1 MISLEDVRVSYGPA
15 VALDGVTERAADG
28 EWLCLIGPNGAGK
41 TTLLQAVA
49 RQVRHGGR
57 IEVCGQPTGGM
68 SRRKLARLVAY
79 VPQRPQLPPD
89 MTVGDYVLLGR
100 TPHIGYLRVE
110 TDADRRIS
118 AELIDRLARSALAG
132 RQLRTLSGGEL
143 QRLVLARA
151 LAQQA
156 PVLLLDEPTSALDL
170 GRRVDALEL
179 VADLNV
185 AAVADLAGHRPQ
197 QGGLPGAV
205 RADQA
210 EPLAVCGSLGD
221 PVERDR
227 RAVADPD
234 VLEADHDRSRRVRR
248 DRSTNRKNGAPI
260 VAVITVSGTSAGAWT
275 VRATTS
281 ARTRNAA
288 PPIIET
294 GSTIR

>member
-1 MISLEDVRVSYGPA
+1 MISLEDVRVSYGAA

-118 AELIDRLARSALAG
+118 AELIDRLALSAMAG
-132 RQLRTLSGGEL
+132 RELRTLSGGEL

-179 VADLNV
+179 VDTLRRERSLTVLSAVHDLTLAGQFADRLLLLDGGRV
-185 AAVADLAGHRPQ
+185 AAGGPPPSVLRDEVLRPHF
-197 QGGLPGAV
+197 GPRVEVLIT
-205 RADQA
+205 DT
-210 EPLAVCGSLGD
+210 GD
-221 PVERDR
+221 
-227 RAVADPD
+227 RAVI
-234 VLEADHDRSRRVRR
+234 SRRPPQG
-248 DRSTNRKNGAPI
+248 TAP
-260 VAVITVSGTSAGAWT
+260 AGPAD
-275 VRATTS
+275 
-281 ARTRNAA
+281 
-288 PPIIET
+288 
-294 GSTIR
+294 